1 MNTAIY
7 PGTFDPITF
16 GHIDVIK
23 KSLNIFDRVIVAT
36 TDNTELALST
46 GHTPTNYSQLNTS
59 ITPKFSTSKIL
70 VRVDFGALQYGGND
84 SGLGHGKIMFTQGG
98 GSATDFPS
106 SQLSSNN
113 VVSHKAH
120 FQINLEVQTW
130 DVFQPSMAILHA
142 PSTTDALV
150 YQVYFWSEN
159 STGVCKINKNYRD
172 YTNDA
177 STVKKRSPYPG
188 QKLAN
193 QRKV

>member
-1 MNTAIY
+1 MSTLKVDTIQGKTTA
-7 PGTFDPITF
+7 GTVAMPA
-16 GHIDVIK
+16 GMVIQT
-23 KSLNIFDRVIVAT
+23 VAT

-46 GHTPTNYSQLNTS
+46 GQTPTNYSQLNTS

-84 SGLGHGKIMFTQGG
+84 R

-106 SQLSSNN
+106 SQVGSND

-130 DVFQPSMAILHA
+130 DIFQPSMAILHA

-159 STGVCKINKNYRD
+159 TSGVCKINKNYRD

-177 STVKKRSPYPG
+177 STVATMTLMEIS
-188 QKLAN
+188 Q
-193 QRKV
+193 

>member
-1 MNTAIY
+1 MTSRLLVDKIEGKSTAENIIFPSGMVINT
-7 PGTFDPITF
+7 
-16 GHIDVIK
+16 
-23 KSLNIFDRVIVAT
+23 LAT
-36 TDNTELALST
+36 TDNTELAMST
-46 GHTPTNYSQLNTS
+46 GQTPTNYSQLNTS

-106 SQLSSNN
+106 SQVGANN
-113 VVSHKAH
+113 VVSHKSH

-142 PSTTDALV
+142 PNTTDALV

-159 STGVCKINKNYRD
+159 SSGVIKINKNYRD
-172 YTNDA
+172 ATNDA
-177 STVKKRSPYPG
+177 STVATMTLMEIAG
-188 QKLAN
+188 
-193 QRKV
+193 

>member
-1 MNTAIY
+1 MTSRLLVDKIEGKSTAENIIFPSGMVINT
-7 PGTFDPITF
+7 
-16 GHIDVIK
+16 
-23 KSLNIFDRVIVAT
+23 LAT
-36 TDNTELALST
+36 TDNTELAMST
-46 GHTPTNYSQLNTS
+46 GQTPTNYSQLNTS

-106 SQLSSNN
+106 SQVGANA

-142 PSTTDALV
+142 PNTTDALV

-159 STGVCKINKNYRD
+159 SSGVIKINKTYRD
-172 YTNDA
+172 ATNDA
-177 STVKKRSPYPG
+177 STVATMTLMEIAG
-188 QKLAN
+188 
-193 QRKV
+193 

>member
-1 MNTAIY
+1 MSTLKVDTIQGKTTA
-7 PGTFDPITF
+7 GTVAMPS
-16 GHIDVIK
+16 GMVIQT
-23 KSLNIFDRVIVAT
+23 VAT

-46 GHTPTNYSQLNTS
+46 GQTPTNYSQLNTS

-106 SQLSSNN
+106 SQVGSND

-130 DVFQPSMAILHA
+130 DIFQPSMAILHA

-159 STGVCKINKNYRD
+159 TSGVCKINKNYRD

-177 STVKKRSPYPG
+177 STVATMTLMEIS
-188 QKLAN
+188 Q
-193 QRKV
+193 